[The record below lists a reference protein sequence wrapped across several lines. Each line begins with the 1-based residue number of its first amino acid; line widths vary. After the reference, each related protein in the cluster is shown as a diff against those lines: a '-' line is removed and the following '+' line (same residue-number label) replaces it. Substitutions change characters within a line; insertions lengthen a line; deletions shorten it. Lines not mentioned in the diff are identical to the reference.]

1 MARESERHPPEH
13 DSDYD
18 GAWKEALRLNLSE
31 FIEKFFPV
39 EHAAIDWQYPPQWFD
54 KELSV
59 VLPQAGH
66 RNRHVDVVAKVR
78 LTNGQLQWILLHVEV
93 QSSYEPDFA
102 ARIAHYHAGL
112 TWSFRERVLTLV
124 VLADLRQNWRPDED
138 VFQVGGFETRI
149 KFPVCKLVERLESDW
164 REDHSLPVLLARA
177 QIEALRT
184 ADDPEARYQAKW
196 QLVRGL
202 YDLGYNSEGVR
213 QIFALIDWMMRLR
226 ADLAV
231 RFRVELTSFE
241 DQRHM
246 PYVTSIE
253 RLAEARGRSSVVLAL
268 LTEVYGA
275 ISEEEQV
282 RVLRLSSEQL
292 EQLARALLHFR
303 SRDDLDL
310 WLDTHSS
317 TSE

>member
-1 MARESERHPPEH
+1 M
-13 DSDYD
+13 
-18 GAWKEALRLNLSE
+18 
-31 FIEKFFPV
+31 
-39 EHAAIDWQYPPQWFD
+39 
-54 KELSV
+54 
-59 VLPQAGH
+59 
-66 RNRHVDVVAKVR
+66 
-78 LTNGQLQWILLHVEV
+78 
-93 QSSYEPDFA
+93 
-102 ARIAHYHAGL
+102 HY
-112 TWSFRERVLTLV
+112 
-124 VLADLRQNWRPDED
+124 
-138 VFQVGGFETRI
+138 
-149 KFPVCKLVERLESDW
+149 LE
-164 REDHSLPVLLARA
+164 
-177 QIEALRT
+177 
-184 ADDPEARYQAKW
+184 
-196 QLVRGL
+196 
-202 YDLGYNSEGVR
+202 
-213 QIFALIDWMMRLR
+213 
-226 ADLAV
+226 V